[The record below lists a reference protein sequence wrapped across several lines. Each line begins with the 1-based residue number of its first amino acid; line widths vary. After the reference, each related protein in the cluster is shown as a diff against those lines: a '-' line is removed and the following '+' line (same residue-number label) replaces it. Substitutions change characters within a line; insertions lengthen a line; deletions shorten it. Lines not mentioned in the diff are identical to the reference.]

1 MNTKKDYA
9 GKVIFVGID
18 VHKKTF
24 SCVSICD
31 NQVIKKDS
39 MPADPETFLNYCRN
53 NFPGAQIKSAY
64 EAGFSGFYFHRYL
77 ILNGIENSIVHP
89 GSIEVSSRDRVKT
102 DRRDALKIA
111 IQLAAGRL
119 KGIFVPSEDQEARRS
134 ISRLRASFV
143 KDRSRIGNQFKS
155 LLFTQGLMGINDDS
169 VISQKWIDQKL
180 LEMKTKKYPED
191 LIYTATQYA
200 EQWTALTVKIKEI
213 VLKLKKQAESDSQKE
228 IQKIYESVPGIGLIH
243 GRELA
248 NELGDMRQFLNE
260 KNLFCYT
267 GLTPSEYSS
276 GEHVRQGHI
285 SRQGRSI
292 LRRILTEAS
301 WVAINKD
308 PSLRDVFNHTAQHR
322 GKKRAIIKVGRIL
335 ISRIKTCL
343 RKGILYEIKDIQ
355 KEKSVEGLQC
365 A

>member
-1 MNTKKDYA
+1 MNNKKDYA
-9 GKVIFVGID
+9 GKVVFVGID

-31 NQVIKKDS
+31 NQIIKRDT
-39 MPADPETFLNYCRN
+39 MPASPEIFLNYCKN

-77 ILNGIENSIVHP
+77 IENGIENNVVHP

-111 IQLAAGRL
+111 TQLSAGRL
-119 KGIFVPSEDQEARRS
+119 KGIFVPPEDQEARRS
-134 ISRLRASFV
+134 ISRLRAGFV

-155 LLFTQGLMGINDDS
+155 LLLTQGLIDINDDS

-180 LEMKTKKYPED
+180 LEMKTKKYLKD

-200 EQWTALTVKIKEI
+200 EQWIALTLKIKEI
-213 VLKLKKQAESDSQKE
+213 VLKLKEQAELDSQKE
-228 IQKIYESVPGIGLIH
+228 VQKIYESIPGIGLIH

-248 NELGDMRQFLNE
+248 NELGDMRHFLNE

-276 GEHVRQGHI
+276 GEHIRQGHI

-301 WVAINKD
+301 WVAIKKD
-308 PSLRDVFNHTAQHR
+308 SSLRDIFNNTAQYR
-322 GKKRAIIKVGRIL
+322 GKKRAIVKVGRIL
-335 ISRIKTCL
+335 ISRIRSCL
-343 RKGILYEIKDIQ
+343 KEGILYCLGSDRSET
-355 KEKSVEGLQC
+355 KEG
-365 A
+365 